1 MSQQSR
7 RRDPYPWTWE
17 IPLGIVLVILM
28 ALVCGVH
35 LGRGIANV
43 WAGAGWAFPTRVEL
57 FRSLPAVLAGDAAAG
72 LDGLNG
78 AVASPSAVRTWV
90 VATEVMLLAV
100 SLLLLKL
107 VVDRLGP
114 GRLRGMASRGEAER
128 LLGVTR
134 LRKVRSVVRPD
145 LYGKNRD
152 EGEDDLQAG

>member
-7 RRDPYPWTWE
+7 RHDPYPWMWE
-17 IPLGIVLVILM
+17 IPLGVVLVILVV
-28 ALVCGVH
+28 LVCGVH
-35 LGRGIANV
+35 LGRGIANL

-57 FRSLPAVLAGDAAAG
+57 FRSLPAVLPGDAGAG

-78 AVASPSAVRTWV
+78 SLASPSALWTSV

-100 SLLLLKL
+100 GVLVLKL
-107 VVDRLGP
+107 VLDRWEP
-114 GRLRGMASRGEAER
+114 GRLRGKASRGEAER

-145 LYGKNRD
+145 LYIKNRD
-152 EGEDDLQAG
+152 AREDDLQAG

>member
-1 MSQQSR
+1 MSQQPR

-28 ALVCGVH
+28 VLVCGVH

-43 WAGAGWAFPTRVEL
+43 LAGAGWVFPTRVEL
-57 FRSLPAVLAGDAAAG
+57 FRSMPAVLAGDAAAG

-78 AVASPSAVRTWV
+78 SVSSPSAVWMWV

-100 SLLLLKL
+100 GVFILKL
-107 VVDRLGP
+107 VLDRWGP
-114 GRLRGMASRGEAER
+114 GRLRGVASRGEAER

-145 LYGKNRD
+145 LYRTNRD
-152 EGEDDLQAG
+152 KGEDDLQAG